1 MNLFDRIKPYI
12 SARRYSLLFVAV
24 SVLCMFALLAYLRL
38 SLLPGWRRL
47 VLSLVDALLITI
59 PYWFI
64 KGRWRWTLLICTSL
78 LNLFVIIAIY
88 YGRVFH
94 ELIPIRMFTLT
105 ENFGG
110 LLIKSWIGLVRWTD
124 IIFLVLIAF
133 PFFIYFI
140 FRNKIRTE
148 PGFTSPQRWIVITPV
163 LLSFLIIQL
172 NYFYIQYR
180 YLELLVGEA
189 KVWSVLCITYLSSFN
204 EGVDKTLYQMDGLL
218 VHTVFDIYY
227 ELSLPDL
234 PITLD
239 DTDKGKINSFLTNK
253 LSDFSVNDTIN
264 INNRSK
270 NVILV
275 IVESLNA
282 EVIGL
287 KINNNEVTPTLNRLI
302 ADSTTF
308 SAINVIPQVKNGSS
322 GDGQLIYNAGL
333 LPLDDLIVTKT
344 LGNANTYPSL
354 VEQLVR
360 DQNICILPDDGKV
373 WSEYIMMKA
382 YGYDTVFTEDD
393 FIDAR
398 WKYGVDASVF
408 RFALSQVKQ
417 AQRPFVLQLI
427 TCSMHVPCDEFTRN
441 EYVNLF
447 DSPLYAEM
455 TRDYYASTRYFDT
468 ELGRFIDGLKAAGIW
483 DNTILLIASDHDQS
497 LVIGNK
503 ELYREHCN
511 PIVFIAA
518 NTGHGGTIDHVV
530 GQVDVFPTVLQLCG
544 HDPSIS
550 YTGVG
555 RSMLDGHA
563 GAYDMWTKEVIGT
576 TDSAQIAS
584 LKKSFEISDLI
595 IRGNYFGDK

>member
-1 MNLFDRIKPYI
+1 MKLFDRIKPYI

-78 LNLFVIIAIY
+78 LSLFVIIAIY

-180 YLELLVGEA
+180 YLELLVGKA

-253 LSDFSVNDTIN
+253 LSDFYVNDTIN

-354 VEQLVR
+354 AEQLGR

-373 WSEYIMMKA
+373 WSEYTMMKA

-408 RFALSQVKQ
+408 RFALSQVKH

-455 TRDYYASTRYFDT
+455 TREYYASTRYFDT

-483 DNTILLIASDHDQS
+483 DNTILIIASDHDQS

-518 NTGHGGTIDHVV
+518 NTGHGATLDHVV

-595 IRGNYFGDK
+595 IRGNYFGNK

>member
-1 MNLFDRIKPYI
+1 M

-78 LNLFVIIAIY
+78 LSLFVIIAIY

-282 EVIGL
+282 EVIG
-287 KINNNEVTPTLNRLI
+287 
-302 ADSTTF
+302 S
-308 SAINVIPQVKNGSS
+308 
-322 GDGQLIYNAGL
+322 
-333 LPLDDLIVTKT
+333 
-344 LGNANTYPSL
+344 
-354 VEQLVR
+354 
-360 DQNICILPDDGKV
+360 
-373 WSEYIMMKA
+373 
-382 YGYDTVFTEDD
+382 
-393 FIDAR
+393 
-398 WKYGVDASVF
+398 
-408 RFALSQVKQ
+408 
-417 AQRPFVLQLI
+417 
-427 TCSMHVPCDEFTRN
+427 
-441 EYVNLF
+441 
-447 DSPLYAEM
+447 
-455 TRDYYASTRYFDT
+455 
-468 ELGRFIDGLKAAGIW
+468 
-483 DNTILLIASDHDQS
+483 
-497 LVIGNK
+497 
-503 ELYREHCN
+503 
-511 PIVFIAA
+511 
-518 NTGHGGTIDHVV
+518 
-530 GQVDVFPTVLQLCG
+530 
-544 HDPSIS
+544 
-550 YTGVG
+550 
-555 RSMLDGHA
+555 
-563 GAYDMWTKEVIGT
+563 
-576 TDSAQIAS
+576 
-584 LKKSFEISDLI
+584 
-595 IRGNYFGDK
+595 